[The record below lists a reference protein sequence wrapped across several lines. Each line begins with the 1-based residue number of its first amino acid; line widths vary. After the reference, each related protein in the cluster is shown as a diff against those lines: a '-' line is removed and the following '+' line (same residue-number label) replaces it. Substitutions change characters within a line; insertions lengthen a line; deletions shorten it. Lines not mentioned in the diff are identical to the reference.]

1 MNKPITIK
9 TIFYTLFIITVS
21 GIMTGC
27 GKTESKH
34 EPSIPRDAAI
44 EKKIKAQLS
53 KMSLDDKI
61 GQMLQ
66 LNLDQLGSARRFGGG
81 AWTVNEAALDSIIGK
96 YRTGSV
102 LNTPGGRATTTEHWR
117 QIIGRIQ
124 QESMETLG
132 IPCIYG
138 LDQNH
143 GASYVQGATL
153 FPQPVN
159 VAASFNTDLAFDMGQ
174 ITAYESRNLS

>member
-1 MNKPITIK
+1 MHG
-9 TIFYTLFIITVS
+9 LTVLVFLCVVTACS
-21 GIMTGC
+21 RSAG
-27 GKTESKH
+27 SH

-44 EKKIKAQLS
+44 EKKVKAQLS
-53 KMSLDDKI
+53 KMTLDDKI

-66 LNLDQLGSARRFGGG
+66 LNLDQVGSARRFGGG
-81 AWTVNEAALDSIIGK
+81 AWTVNDAALDSVIGK

-102 LNTPGGRATTTEHWR
+102 LNTPGGRAATVEHWR

-143 GASYVQGATL
+143 GASYVQGAHKSGCII
-153 FPQPVN
+153 Q
-159 VAASFNTDLAFDMGQ
+159 
-174 ITAYESRNLS
+174 Y